1 MLELLDAEVEMDA
14 GSSAPHPSPVWNPSY
29 LFHLFKVIIQFG
41 PFGPT
46 NLLADQLLG
55 TRRKA
60 REGTGEIPAGLW
72 GTTTVPVKDA
82 NSGTGRQ
89 MGYLARPGEANSAGV
104 SCDPVETIPPDP
116 VTLAESEH
124 RPHGSSSFVDAAGF
138 GRLLCT

>member
-1 MLELLDAEVEMDA
+1 MVLTSTSATALLVTSTFCGESHHVRAIRCRGEADA

-60 REGTGEIPAGLW
+60 CEGTGEIPADLW
-72 GTTTVPVKDA
+72 GTTTVPLKDV

-89 MGYLARPGEANSAGV
+89 MGYLVRPGEANSAGV
-104 SCDPVETIPPDP
+104 CCDP
-116 VTLAESEH
+116 AQH
-124 RPHGSSSFVDAAGF
+124 
-138 GRLLCT
+138 